1 MTREEVQWLL
11 ELRRDADE
19 EDAWLR
25 KACTPAEYRAFT
37 VELPAYLDAGG
48 LLQ

>member
-1 MTREEVQWLL
+1 MTKEEVEWLL

-25 KACTPAEYRAFT
+25 TACTPEEYCAFT
-37 VELPAYLDAGG
+37 VELPAYLEAGG
-48 LLQ
+48 LLH

>member
-1 MTREEVQWLL
+1 VQWFL

-25 KACTPAEYRAFT
+25 QVCTPEEYRAFT
-37 VELPAYLDAGG
+37 VELPAYLEAGG